1 MSINHD
7 EYSSINCIFIKSR
20 QPHTIIMPKYNLA
33 MSSSQDSDSDPHFV
47 DFLNLDTTD
56 PKHFLWGS

>member
-47 DFLNLDTTD
+47 DF
-56 PKHFLWGS
+56 FEFVYYRS